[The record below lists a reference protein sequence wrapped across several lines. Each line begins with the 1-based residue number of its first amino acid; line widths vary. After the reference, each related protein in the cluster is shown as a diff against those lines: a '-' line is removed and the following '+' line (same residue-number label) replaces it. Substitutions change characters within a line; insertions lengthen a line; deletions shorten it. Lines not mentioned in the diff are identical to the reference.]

1 VGNGARTYEAG
12 EILMSSRSE
21 RYLSNAE
28 KCRQYADAVDTFG
41 TKRLYEELSRQWLR
55 LAEQAEE
62 TGRLT
67 SLSTSAINSSRYML
81 YNLEREIERFKN
93 SAQPIVASRV
103 AA

>member
-1 VGNGARTYEAG
+1 
-12 EILMSSRSE
+12 MSSRSE

-28 KCRQYADAVDTFG
+28 KCRQYANAVDTFG
-41 TKRLYEELSRQWLR
+41 TKRLYEELSRQWQR

-62 TGRLT
+62 TDRLT
-67 SLSTSAINSSRYML
+67 SLNISAINSRGYML

-93 SAQPIVASRV
+93 SAQPIAALRV